1 MFLRTGMKA
10 KGYLLILVV
19 SALSCASNSSAET
32 QPATSLAE
40 VQQELR
46 LAAQRVETLQSDI
59 QQEKHLAMFAET
71 LRSTGR
77 FIFARPDQLRWEMLK
92 PVASGFVLQGEAGTR
107 WNALSKE
114 VGQFNVSADPIMGM
128 VAQQLLAW
136 ARVDLDWLNK
146 RYGMELICA
155 QPVTLRLLP
164 LDPGEA
170 QMIESLRI
178 EFAPDR
184 GHVAE
189 VVMYEQGGDL
199 TRMIFSAVQVNAPLS
214 PTAFEAPKF

>member
-1 MFLRTGMKA
+1 MAHRKA
-10 KGYLLILVV
+10 KQATRYLLILVLATLGCV
-19 SALSCASNSSAET
+19 SNSSAET
-32 QPATSLAE
+32 QIPVTLAA

-46 LAAQRVETLQSDI
+46 LAAQGVETLQSDI
-59 QQEKHLAMFAET
+59 LQEKHLAMFAET

-77 FIFARPDQLRWEMLK
+77 FVFARPDKLRWEMLK

-114 VGQFNVSADPIMGM
+114 VGAFNVSADPIMGM
-128 VAQQLLAW
+128 VSQQLLAW

-155 QPVTLRLLP
+155 QPVILRLLP

-184 GHVAE
+184 SHVAE
-189 VVMYEQGGDL
+189 VVMYEQGGDH

-214 PTAFEAPKF
+214 STAFEAPKF